1 MHKPYYCNYAGVPT
15 VIGETCAWSFIGG
28 AWKEISRTEAYTKA
42 QLLGELEFRRLFGE
56 LPPLPASAASMKGRF
71 RG

>member
-1 MHKPYYCNYAGVPT
+1 MNEPYYCNYAGVPT
-15 VIGETCAWSFIGG
+15 VIGKTRAWSFVGG
-28 AWKEISRTEAYTKA
+28 AWKEISRTEAYTRA

-56 LPPLPASAASMKGRF
+56 LPPLPANAASMNVRF